1 MVNQILSKKLKNFVK
16 FEPYD
21 FVQISTAC
29 GSNTYQIIYGE
40 TLDFR
45 CQHQQWQHKI

>member
-1 MVNQILSKKLKNFVK
+1 MSTLSKMEKVKNSVYFR
-16 FEPYD
+16 PYD

-29 GSNTYQIIYGE
+29 GQEDSYQVMHGE

-45 CQHQQWQHKI
+45 CQHQQW